1 MSETPFDH
9 VNITMHKD
17 ILTKTLEPSQLSLR
31 DIEESLVQA
40 GDVASD
46 FIRSSS
52 YT

>member
-9 VNITMHKD
+9 INITMHKD
-17 ILTKTLEPSQLSLR
+17 ISKEAREPSQLSLR

-46 FIRSSS
+46 LVRSSS